1 MYLVWIGA
9 VLIALKALEIG
20 PFAQWGWYWIVLPLA
35 LAFVWFEVL
44 ERTFGRD
51 RRKVEHVEW
60 EARRRERVRE
70 QFAPPP
76 GRKPASGRSR

>member
-1 MYLVWIGA
+1 MYLVWIG
-9 VLIALKALEIG
+9 LILLGLKWLEIE
-20 PFAQWGWYWIVLPLA
+20 PIAQWGWHWILLPLIG
-35 LAFVWFEVL
+35 AFAWFEVL

-60 EARRRERVRE
+60 EKRRKDRVRE

-76 GRKPASGRSR
+76 HRKAPASGRR